1 MNIGI
6 LTRHEISFKK
16 RLEIVLLGKS
26 GKSYREIETT
36 GGCSRSAAFSVCKKF
51 FKSRTL
57 KSLLRTG
64 RPEKFTKTF

>member
-36 GGCSRSAAFSVCKKF
+36 GDCSRSAAFPVCKKF
-51 FKSRTL
+51 FKSRTY
-57 KSLLRTG
+57 
-64 RPEKFTKTF
+64 